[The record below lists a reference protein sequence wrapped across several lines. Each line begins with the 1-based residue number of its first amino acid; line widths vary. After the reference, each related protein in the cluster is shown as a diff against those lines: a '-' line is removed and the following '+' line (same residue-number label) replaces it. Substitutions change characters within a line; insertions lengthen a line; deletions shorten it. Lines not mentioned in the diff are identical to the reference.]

1 MKNHSL
7 IVLVAVCLCFLFLN
21 LNCKKDNPI
30 APPDNT
36 FALTVDDASC
46 TEVYLSLKIGDAIT
60 SRMVTLKRDTITL
73 FTKTIDAT
81 ETAITDTSLL
91 PGHSYTYTAQ
101 LLNSSTASSSTART
115 MDTTSHNIAWDTP
128 VLLGDAS
135 SVLND
140 VAMINDT
147 SIWAVGEIYSNGSTY
162 NAAKWDGRTWELQRI
177 VYPYQGQ
184 QFYSQLLSVFATS
197 ENDLWIGSNQPMH
210 WSGFLWQTYDLSVS
224 VWNGWINKVWGSGSS
239 SLYLVGNTGAISRYN
254 GTTWT
259 KIESGTTTNLLDV
272 YGDGD
277 NIFIGGWV
285 DFMPSML
292 LKYQNGTMK
301 TIINE
306 YPGNYDPTRI
316 SGAIKSVW
324 VKRNHLYTLTGYDL
338 YHSSTGTDG
347 KATAL
352 WKGNAQEWGAN
363 RVRGNDIN
371 DIITV
376 GNNGRVWH
384 YNGMTWRGYVALAN
398 TTDNYFSVVIKGN
411 IIIAV
416 GERYL
421 NGVDRYGLIQIGRR

>member
-1 MKNHSL
+1 
-7 IVLVAVCLCFLFLN
+7 VLF
-21 LNCKKDNPI
+21 D
-30 APPDNT
+30 
-36 FALTVDDASC
+36 
-46 TEVYLSLKIGDAIT
+46 
-60 SRMVTLKRDTITL
+60 VT
-73 FTKTIDAT
+73 
-81 ETAITDTSLL
+81 
-91 PGHSYTYTAQ
+91 
-101 LLNSSTASSSTART
+101 
-115 MDTTSHNIAWDTP
+115 
-128 VLLGDAS
+128 
-135 SVLND
+135 VLND
-140 VAMINDT
+140 SVY
-147 SIWAVGEIYSNGSTY
+147 SAVGEIYLRDTTGQIDPVHYAIARWNGYSWIIKRMSFQLYNYDCTTAGSYFGRATAVYAFDTKSIVLTDGSDVVRWEETTYIHYPCTFKNLNGMLQKLWGVSPSDFYMAGTNGS
-162 NAAKWDGRTWELQRI
+162 RI
-177 VYPYQGQ
+177 
-184 QFYSQLLSVFATS
+184 
-197 ENDLWIGSNQPMH
+197 H
-210 WSGFLWQTYDLSVS
+210 
-224 VWNGWINKVWGSGSS
+224 
-239 SLYLVGNTGAISRYN
+239 YN
-254 GTTWT
+254 GTSWT